1 MTYAIGGP
9 VLAVLLEIDPNVVK
23 PGWTPLLILVGM
35 ALVMA
40 LLFRSMKR
48 QFRRVHA
55 NFPDPRAT
63 AEGAETVGADGPRA
77 DPAADG
83 PTTTPGATGE
93 EHAPSR

>member
-1 MTYAIGGP
+1 VTYVIGGP
-9 VLAVLLEIDPNVVK
+9 VLAILLEIDPNVVK
-23 PGWTPLLILVGM
+23 PGWTPLLILIGM

-55 NFPDPRAT
+55 NFPDPSAGADGAG
-63 AEGAETVGADGPRA
+63 AEGADGTRA
-77 DPAADG
+77 DPTADG
-83 PTTTPGATGE
+83 STTTPGATGE

>member
-9 VLAVLLEIDPNVVK
+9 LLAVLLEIDPNVVK
-23 PGWTPLLILVGM
+23 PGWTPLLILIGL

-48 QFRRVHA
+48 QFRRVHD
-55 NFPDPRAT
+55 NFPEAADADGLPGPGG
-63 AEGAETVGADGPRA
+63 AEGAQA
-77 DPAADG
+77 G
-83 PTTTPGATGE
+83 PTAGEPTVPPGASGE

>member
-9 VLAVLLEIDPNVVK
+9 VLAILLEIDPNVVK
-23 PGWTPLLILVGM
+23 PGWTPLLILVGL

-55 NFPDPRAT
+55 NFPDPSAS
-63 AEGAETVGADGPRA
+63 AEGAEPEGAGGPRA
-77 DPAADG
+77 DRTADG
-83 PTTTPGATGE
+83 STGTPGATGE